1 MLANKLYDRS
11 TLPVHYSKERG
22 YSQAFVPKFCDVRKK
37 SKYNAVKFTPHI
49 RYVFDGGKKRMP
61 KIAMKFRLT
70 KRVDWIYYIKKYLF
84 RIQIAEGMENERMGN
99 KYLHRRG

>member
-1 MLANKLYDRS
+1 
-11 TLPVHYSKERG
+11 
-22 YSQAFVPKFCDVRKK
+22 
-37 SKYNAVKFTPHI
+37 
-49 RYVFDGGKKRMP
+49 MP

-84 RIQIAEGMENERMGN
+84 RIRIAEGMENERMGN